1 MKIGDKQFVWGTRTY
16 VMGILNMT
24 PDSFSDG
31 GSNMDLRVAIAHA
44 KQMVEEGADMLDI
57 GGESTRPFHEDISA
71 EMEMAR
77 VLPILSCLRSIR
89 PEIPLSI
96 DTSKAIVAKA
106 AIQAGAT
113 FINDVWG
120 FRRDPEMAD
129 VAAKAGVACCLMH
142 NRVEAAYRDLL
153 SEVCTDLMDSVRIA
167 TTAGVNPENILL
179 DPGIGFGKSWE
190 QNLYLLRHLDK
201 IRSLGFPV
209 LLGTSR
215 KSVIGRTL
223 NLPVTERLEGTL
235 ATTALGIAN
244 GADMIRVHDVKEN
257 VRVCRMSDA
266 VLQAQVRW

>member
-1 MKIGDKQFVWGTRTY
+1 
-16 VMGILNMT
+16 
-24 PDSFSDG
+24 
-31 GSNMDLRVAIAHA
+31 
-44 KQMVEEGADMLDI
+44 
-57 GGESTRPFHEDISA
+57 
-71 EMEMAR
+71 
-77 VLPILSCLRSIR
+77 
-89 PEIPLSI
+89 
-96 DTSKAIVAKA
+96 
-106 AIQAGAT
+106 
-113 FINDVWG
+113 
-120 FRRDPEMAD
+120 MAD